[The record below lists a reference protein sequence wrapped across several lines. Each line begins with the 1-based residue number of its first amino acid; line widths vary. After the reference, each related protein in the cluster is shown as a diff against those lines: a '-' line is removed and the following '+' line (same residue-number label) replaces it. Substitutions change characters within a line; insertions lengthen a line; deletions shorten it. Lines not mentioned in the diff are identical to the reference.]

1 MAVFMKKHI
10 PNNLQLKTKLDYL
23 KYNNYGLPV
32 YSWKK
37 YNIYPEKKI
46 MNKIILLL
54 GDSLSIS
61 KRITV
66 IRFDL
71 HLQKYSDK
79 NESITNFSK
88 KLLSEFKCKY
98 KKYFIKLFWVRE
110 QNNSQSQHYHCALFV
125 DGNVIHHSASLQN
138 MVSSC
143 WKEINNGT
151 HSIPKNC
158 YYLCQ
163 QSDMS
168 TLANIIYR
176 LSYLAKNVTKERKN
190 SHTKR
195 YGSSSLIL
203 RKKESKPFHS
213 ILSKYIK

>member
-1 MAVFMKKHI
+1 MAVFMKKYI
-10 PNNLQLKTKLDYL
+10 SNNLQLKTKLNYF

-32 YSWKK
+32 YSCKK

-79 NESITNFSK
+79 NESITKFSK

-98 KKYFIKLFWVRE
+98 KKSFIKLFWVRE
-110 QNNSQSQHYHCALFV
+110 QNKSQSQHYHCALFV
-125 DGNVIHHSASLQN
+125 DSNIINHSVSLQN
-138 MVSSC
+138 MVGTC

-151 HSIPKNC
+151 HVIPKNC
-158 YYLCQ
+158 YYLCH

-195 YGSSSLIL
+195 YGSSSLTL
-203 RKKESKPFHS
+203 RKKENKPLYT